1 MSWQFSRKEVVSGDT
16 ATFDFS
22 GDVGLALY
30 GISRFDINFATSAS
44 GGNLGGSAISG
55 FGVKLTRENAGEDSK
70 RQVKVKAEVTGT
82 PLSSARVW
90 ITVIAWVGGESSTRY
105 VVSGEELATGQMSRP
120 EAVVSLPEF
129 SAAVLSGFKL
139 DFASGSHDV
148 SGVGASAG
156 ISASLT
162 APGSAY
168 VTGAGTLTGKGA
180 SNCTVSPSG
189 LVLGEAQENA
199 WFGVVADESTY
210 TVNDINWG
218 KTTLRVETGAPV
230 ELKHAAVLL
239 QSFFGRFSATNMSP
253 MPLSSVTFGA
263 SEPVVVASSP
273 GVFEFESTRWLADCT
288 TIVNSGK
295 EIWTEAQTYSA
306 VYVWAALG

>member
-1 MSWQFSRKEVVSGDT
+1 MSWEFSRKEVVAGDT

-30 GISRFDINFATSAS
+30 GISRFDINFATKAS
-44 GGNLGGSAISG
+44 GGNLGGSPISG
-55 FGVKLTRENAGEDSK
+55 FGVKLTRENAGEDSR

-105 VVSGEELATGQMSRP
+105 VVSGDELATGQMSRP
-120 EAVVSLPEF
+120 QAVVAWPEF
-129 SAAVLSGFKL
+129 SSAVLSGFKL

-148 SGVGASAG
+148 GGVGASAG

-162 APGSAY
+162 EPGGAY

-199 WFGVVADESTY
+199 WFGIVADESTS
-210 TVNDINWG
+210 TVNDTNWG
-218 KTTLRVETGAPV
+218 KTKLRVRTDATV
-230 ELKHAAVLL
+230 ALTQAAVLL
-239 QSFFGRFSATNMSP
+239 QSFYGRFSATSLSAS
-253 MPLSSVTFGA
+253 PLSSVTMGA
-263 SEPVVVASSP
+263 SEPVVVAAEP
-273 GVFEFESTRWLADCT
+273 GVFEFDSTRWLADCT
-288 TIVNSGK
+288 TIVKTGK

>member
-1 MSWQFSRKEVVSGDT
+1 MSWEIGRKEVVSGDT

-55 FGVKLTRENAGEDSK
+55 FGVKLTRENAGEDSR
-70 RQVKVKAEVTGT
+70 RQVKVKAEVSGT
-82 PLSSARVW
+82 PLSSAKVW
-90 ITVIAWVGGESSTRY
+90 ITVIAWVGGESSTLY

-139 DFASGSHDV
+139 DFDSGSHNV

-168 VTGAGTLTGKGA
+168 VTGAATLTGKGA

-189 LVLGEAQENA
+189 LVLGSAQEKA
-199 WFGVVADESTY
+199 WFGMVTDASTY
-210 TVNDINWG
+210 TVTDTNWG
-218 KTTLRVETGAPV
+218 TTKLRVDTGSGVP
-230 ELKHAAVLL
+230 LQHTAVLL
-239 QSFFGRFSATNMSP
+239 QSFFGRFSATSLGP
-253 MPLSSVTFGA
+253 TPLSSVTMGA
-263 SEPVVVASSP
+263 GEPAAVSAEP
-273 GVFEFESTRWLADCT
+273 GVFEFDSTRWLADCT
-288 TIVNSGK
+288 TIVNTGK
-295 EIWTEAQTYSA
+295 AIWTEAQTYSA